1 MLRFHPY
8 FDNGHEKTAELSAR
22 SEGRSTFYVG
32 LQNCAV
38 CLQVTSTRYRLPVL
52 KLAEV
57 YFGKKICGVIR
68 RVLVH
73 VACMEVQL

>member
-1 MLRFHPY
+1 MFIS
-8 FDNGHEKTAELSAR
+8 D
-22 SEGRSTFYVG
+22 FYSV
-32 LQNCAV
+32 N
-38 CLQVTSTRYRLPVL
+38 LPVL

-73 VACMEVQL
+73 VACVGVQFQNFKQIDRLEDRRK

>member
-1 MLRFHPY
+1 MFIS
-8 FDNGHEKTAELSAR
+8 D
-22 SEGRSTFYVG
+22 FYSVH
-32 LQNCAV
+32 
-38 CLQVTSTRYRLPVL
+38 LPVL

-73 VACMEVQL
+73 VACVGVQLQNFKQIDRLEDRRK